1 MKKTVKGRK
10 SWKVKHYEHS
20 REFDLKHKGQAVLD
34 ASEEDG
40 RPENMGLLLAGSS
53 SIPMF
58 LVSDRL
64 YSVYGRKTPRMSGCE

>member
-1 MKKTVKGRK
+1 MKRTVKGRK

-34 ASEEDG
+34 VDNDG
-40 RPENMGLLLAGSS
+40 RPENMGSLLAGCS

-58 LVSDRL
+58 LISDRL